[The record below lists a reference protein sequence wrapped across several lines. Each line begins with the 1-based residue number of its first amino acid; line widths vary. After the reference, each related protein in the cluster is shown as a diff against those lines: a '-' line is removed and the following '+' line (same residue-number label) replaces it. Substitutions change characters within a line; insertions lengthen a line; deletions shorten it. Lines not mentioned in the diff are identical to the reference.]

1 MNRIVDSIN
10 NEFKDCSDLITYKIK
25 HGRDFIYVI
34 YLETLSSAE
43 HINNFIFV
51 LMVMT

>member
-1 MNRIVDSIN
+1 MSVLDIAKFYTDAF
-10 NEFKDCSDLITYKIK
+10 FKDCSDLITYKIK

-43 HINNFIFV
+43 HINNFILNCF
-51 LMVMT
+51 